1 MAVGTGPRLSPYVQ
15 ESEGIA
21 ELNIVTIKAF
31 DRKML
36 QQ

>member
-1 MAVGTGPRLSPYVQ
+1 MAVGTGPRLSRYVQ

-21 ELNIVTIKAF
+21 EFSIVTIKPF